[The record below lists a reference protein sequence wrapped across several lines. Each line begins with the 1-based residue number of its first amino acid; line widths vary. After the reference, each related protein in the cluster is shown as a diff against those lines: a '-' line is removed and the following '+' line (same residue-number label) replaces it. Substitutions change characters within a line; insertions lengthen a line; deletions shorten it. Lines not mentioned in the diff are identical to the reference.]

1 MTRSLSFPQYL
12 NVNTRSDVFSVVLL
26 LGHGGKLPKCENS
39 AVLGKGCGEQKER
52 KEEKKK
58 EEWFWKGLEFL
69 FGSSC
74 FPLAGSFSCSSLQ
87 EERQFAL

>member
-52 KEEKKK
+52 KEKKKK
-58 EEWFWKGLEFL
+58 EEWFWKGLECL
-69 FGSSC
+69 FGGSC
-74 FPLAGSFSCSSLQ
+74 FPLAASFSLQ
-87 EERQFAL
+87 